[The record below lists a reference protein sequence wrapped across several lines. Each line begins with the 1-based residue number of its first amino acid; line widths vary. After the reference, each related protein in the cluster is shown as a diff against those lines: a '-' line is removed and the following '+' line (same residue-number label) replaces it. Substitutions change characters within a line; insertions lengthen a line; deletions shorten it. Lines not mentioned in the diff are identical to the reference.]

1 MNNISEIYSLVEK
14 FDFNISTDTRTHLKG
29 SVFFALKGENFD
41 GNKFI
46 NEAIKKGASAV
57 VTTAGTYKVCV
68 YTEDGSS
75 KVIDVTSGT
84 TASGVN
90 NITVSPAVILNPGNY
105 YVAMGC
111 ATTCSNTI
119 TSLSNISILHLNGA
133 SVPSGKLEYG
143 GTVSHTSGT
152 CNSTLGTVTAA
163 TTAIPLIRFDN

>member
-1 MNNISEIYSLVEK
+1 
-14 FDFNISTDTRTHLKG
+14 
-29 SVFFALKGENFD
+29 
-41 GNKFI
+41 
-46 NEAIKKGASAV
+46 
-57 VTTAGTYKVCV
+57 
-68 YTEDGSS
+68 
-75 KVIDVTSGT
+75 VIDVTSGT